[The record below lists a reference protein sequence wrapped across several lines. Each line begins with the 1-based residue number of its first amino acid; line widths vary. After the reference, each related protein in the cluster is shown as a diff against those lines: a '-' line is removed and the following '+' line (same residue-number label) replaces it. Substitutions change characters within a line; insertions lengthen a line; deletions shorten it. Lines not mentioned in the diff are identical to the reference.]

1 MNLNSYGYIKHIQG
15 AAKMDL
21 KYWKQF
27 ESSGKVEDYLTFAAY
42 STQAREIGTET
53 EQVKEDGHAG
63 TYNGDRNRAESISGG
78 RIR

>member
-1 MNLNSYGYIKHIQG
+1 
-15 AAKMDL
+15 MDL

-27 ESSGKVEDYLTFAAY
+27 ESSGKIEDYLMFAAY
-42 STQAREIGTET
+42 STQARDIET
-53 EQVKEDGHAG
+53 EARQVKEDSHAG